1 MSASGFPILI
11 QEGLR
16 PVYYDKFHC
25 LAEGCRLSCCKGW
38 SITFNKKDYLALRR
52 QSGSPE
58 LMERLTGLRRV
69 RDPNAAENRYGEFTM
84 EGGTCA
90 LLREDCLC
98 ALQAERGPDALPE
111 VCRNFPRTWA
121 YQPSGYLERSLTPA
135 ILAYEG
141 LQYQHMAP
149 VVFTED
155 ALCYAQ
161 EHLRILSGFYGV
173 LRPLDGIVPYR
184 LEMQAA
190 LSVDGKKD
198 LYEFWGGTLYEA
210 LQEGNADGMIGNL
223 ASKEYARAVEPYRK
237 PGDLFLTVV
246 FAERCDGKLRQKG
259 TCAKMA
265 RGEMVRFLAETRA
278 SSPEAMK
285 DFSALDYRYQESCS
299 DGDTWVFVREE
310 TGK

>member
-1 MSASGFPILI
+1 MRLLISPAKKMKVDTDTLGFSALPVFL
-11 QEGLR
+11 ERTAGLMR
-16 PVYYDKFHC
+16 
-25 LAEGCRLSCCKGW
+25 
-38 SITFNKKDYLALRR
+38 ALQGLTLREAQALWR
-52 QSGSPE
+52 CS
-58 LMERLTGLRRV
+58 ERLAGQNYERLR
-69 RDPNAAENRYGEFTM
+69 TM
-84 EGGTCA
+84 
-90 LLREDCLC
+90 D
-98 ALQAERGPDALPE
+98 
-111 VCRNFPRTWA
+111 
-121 YQPSGYLERSLTPA
+121 LERSLTPA

-210 LQEGNADGMIGNL
+210 LQEGNADGIIVNL

>member
-135 ILAYEG
+135 CE
-141 LQYQHMAP
+141 
-149 VVFTED
+149 
-155 ALCYAQ
+155 
-161 EHLRILSGFYGV
+161 GV
-173 LRPLDGIVPYR
+173 LALLWDLD
-184 LEMQAA
+184 
-190 LSVDGKKD
+190 
-198 LYEFWGGTLYEA
+198 
-210 LQEGNADGMIGNL
+210 
-223 ASKEYARAVEPYRK
+223 
-237 PGDLFLTVV
+237 
-246 FAERCDGKLRQKG
+246 
-259 TCAKMA
+259 
-265 RGEMVRFLAETRA
+265 
-278 SSPEAMK
+278 
-285 DFSALDYRYQESCS
+285 
-299 DGDTWVFVREE
+299 
-310 TGK
+310 